1 MNEFEFVYECYE
13 QCKLQNAVR
22 EEGVSHCVM
31 ICDGGAELLCNTKV
45 YVWLTFLFIIL
56 LNERDKCP
64 LFLKCCMQV
73 FDAVES
79 VKLIIIQI

>member
-45 YVWLTFLFIIL
+45 YV
-56 LNERDKCP
+56 
-64 LFLKCCMQV
+64 
-73 FDAVES
+73 
-79 VKLIIIQI
+79 